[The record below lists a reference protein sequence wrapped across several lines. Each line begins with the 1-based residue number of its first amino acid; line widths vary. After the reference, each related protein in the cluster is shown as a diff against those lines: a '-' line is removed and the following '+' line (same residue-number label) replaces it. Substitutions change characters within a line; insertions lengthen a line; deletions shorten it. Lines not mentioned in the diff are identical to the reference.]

1 MHFHCGNHNLT
12 VPSVFQIWAGK
23 TKILKFNL
31 EDLGISKGHL
41 RKHWLYYVIC
51 NLYFQALHG
60 HHQVVIPTVE
70 MHQLHPSLD
79 PNTTGYILVQQA
91 ETVSLPV
98 THHHHQG
105 VIKSENND
113 PESID
118 EFLRATN
125 IEDFLWYNCPKC
137 DFKVSNSTGPGCPG
151 ANIYVSIC
159 SDR

>member
-1 MHFHCGNHNLT
+1 M
-12 VPSVFQIWAGK
+12 
-23 TKILKFNL
+23 
-31 EDLGISKGHL
+31 
-41 RKHWLYYVIC
+41 
-51 NLYFQALHG
+51 
-60 HHQVVIPTVE
+60 IPTVE

-98 THHHHQG
+98 SHHLHQG
-105 VIKSENND
+105 AIKSENND

-137 DFKVSNSTGPGCPG
+137 DFKVSSYKSEKATK
-151 ANIYVSIC
+151 IS
-159 SDR
+159 

>member
-1 MHFHCGNHNLT
+1 M
-12 VPSVFQIWAGK
+12 
-23 TKILKFNL
+23 
-31 EDLGISKGHL
+31 
-41 RKHWLYYVIC
+41 
-51 NLYFQALHG
+51 
-60 HHQVVIPTVE
+60 IPTVE

-105 VIKSENND
+105 EIKSENND
-113 PESID
+113 PDSID

-137 DFKVSNSTGPGCPG
+137 DFKVSSYKSEKATK
-151 ANIYVSIC
+151 IS
-159 SDR
+159 

>member
-1 MHFHCGNHNLT
+1 M
-12 VPSVFQIWAGK
+12 
-23 TKILKFNL
+23 
-31 EDLGISKGHL
+31 
-41 RKHWLYYVIC
+41 
-51 NLYFQALHG
+51 
-60 HHQVVIPTVE
+60 IPTVE

-105 VIKSENND
+105 AIKSENND
-113 PESID
+113 PDSID

-137 DFKVSNSTGPGCPG
+137 DFRVSNSKGSPVEERLYKKTSQYSKFEFSLPKTE
-151 ANIYVSIC
+151 S
-159 SDR
+159 